1 MASKTAPRTIA
12 DFRDAHD
19 RDVIVPKKMRAALE
33 AIAKVGPE
41 HFEYEQDF
49 IKLASISQGECSKYR
64 VQFEKHIVETPAA
77 HQKTIKRVYFGNVK
91 VAAKL
96 RGE

>member
-1 MASKTAPRTIA
+1 MASKTTPRTLA

-33 AIAKVGPE
+33 TIAKVGPE

-49 IKLASISQGECSKYR
+49 IKLASISQGEITKYR
-64 VQFEKHIVETPAA
+64 GQFEAHIVETPAA
-77 HQKTIKRVYFGNVK
+77 HGKTVKRVYFGNPK